1 MLYAPKKIRL
11 VSKRRWVIQVTIK
24 RNSYVSE
31 ILRKE
36 GLRMKKYLL
45 ISLIALLVG
54 GFVLSYGAQPAMAA
68 AKGKYGGVLKY
79 AYSKPAGIIG
89 NPLRIYGWNHEFIDF
104 VLQTLVLPSHEK
116 LGTFEPCLATSWEL
130 APDKSHLIFKLRK
143 GVKFHDG
150 TDFNAQAAKWNL
162 DMWVKSKRPRL
173 DKVTSIEVLDDYTI
187 KCNLSG
193 WDNVVLFDFAKD
205 TFIVSPTAWEKHG
218 EEWAN
223 YHPIGTGAFKLVDLE
238 RNVFAKYEKNADY
251 WEKDLPYLDGIF
263 ISIIPDPMTAMA
275 SLKKGEVDAWFNI
288 DPISGS
294 ELRKTGEWVMS
305 TNPGPHVVIQVNS
318 EDPNSLWSDK
328 RMREALEYAINKE
341 AIAKTTGRGYSYP
354 IYEIVHSIP
363 NPAKKAGTV
372 PRKYNP
378 EKAREL
384 LKAAGQPK
392 VKVKLTYQ
400 AGPMRDAVV
409 AMQANL
415 KAVGITIDPEPLTGA
430 PFHERLHQPVRGSD
444 LLMALQR
451 GGPNELLVS
460 VDETLAPGSIFFQG
474 TKRPIGFDELL
485 GKALQEEKM
494 GKAMKH
500 LYELEKLAYDDA
512 MFVPL
517 WGQLFISVQYP
528 YVKDTVWF
536 WASMPYPKHERAW
549 LEKK

>member
-1 MLYAPKKIRL
+1 
-11 VSKRRWVIQVTIK
+11 
-24 RNSYVSE
+24 
-31 ILRKE
+31 
-36 GLRMKKYLL
+36 MKKYLL

-305 TNPGPHVVIQVNS
+305 TNPGPHTVIQFNS

-363 NPAKKAGTV
+363 DPAKKAGTI

-378 EKAREL
+378 EKAKQL
-384 LKAAGQPK
+384 LKAAGHPK

-400 AGPMRDAVV
+400 AGPMQDAVV

-415 KAVGITIDPEPLTGA
+415 KAVGITIEPEPLTGA
-430 PFHERLHQPVRGSD
+430 PFHERLHQPVRGCD
-444 LLMALQR
+444 LLMAEQR
-451 GGPNELLVS
+451 GGPNELFVS

-474 TKRPIGFDELL
+474 TKRPKGFDELL

-494 GKAMKH
+494 KKAMEH